1 VPSGSIDKPVHDHPP
16 ADITRLSL
24 TWIDCTADVHALS
37 AEWTELAESG
47 GSPFLTREWL
57 QAWWRAF
64 GKGEPKCP
72 IVWGGDGR
80 LLAAAFLGM
89 SGHRVSAAANVHSG
103 EWHILGASEAARRSV
118 VEALVETDASRLTL
132 GPMRRGAGSDLV
144 VDALRAARYLVHC
157 EFRLS
162 PYMALPDRPE
172 DVLSSASK
180 TLRAQVRRRRRA
192 LEREGELTLRTVS
205 QRPEL
210 EAALDAVFAVE
221 GSGWKARSKTAI
233 TSDAR
238 TELLYRGFAHRATA
252 RGWLRLHLLELDG
265 EPIAVEYGCAFA
277 RTAFLLK
284 TGFRESWGCFSPGLV
299 LRAAVLEQAV
309 SEDLREYD
317 FLGGPDAYKLRW
329 TDDIRSRVTIRA
341 YRPARGL
348 PAYAYRSMMRPRLQA
363 LRDAAREK
371 VTRRAT

>member
-1 VPSGSIDKPVHDHPP
+1 MTTNKRTPR
-16 ADITRLSL
+16 ALSL
-24 TWIDCTADVHALS
+24 TWIDCTADLQALS

-47 GSPFLTREWL
+47 GSPFLTSDWL

-64 GKGEPKCP
+64 GKGEPKCL
-72 IVWGGDGR
+72 IAWGGDGR

-89 SGHRVSAAANVHSG
+89 SGHGVSAAANVHSG
-103 EWHILGASEAARRSV
+103 DWDILGASEAARRSV

-144 VDALRAARYLVHC
+144 VDALRAEHYLVHS
-157 EFRLS
+157 ELRLS

-172 DVLSSASK
+172 DLLSSASK
-180 TLRAQVRRRRRA
+180 TLRARVRNRRRA
-192 LEREGELTLRTVS
+192 LEREGELTLRTVT

-221 GSGWKARSKTAI
+221 ASGWKARSKTAI
-233 TSDAR
+233 TSDPR
-238 TELLYRGFAHRATA
+238 TELLYRDFAHRAAA

-265 EPIAVEYGCAFA
+265 EPIAVDYGCAFA
-277 RTAFLLK
+277 GAAFLLK
-284 TGFRESWGCFSPGLV
+284 TGFRESWGRFSPGLV

-329 TDDIRSRVTIRA
+329 TDDTRPRVTIRA

-348 PAYAYRSMMRPRLQA
+348 PAYTYRSMMRPRLKA

-371 VTRRAT
+371 VTRRAS